1 MKRVLL
7 RAASGP
13 KIGMGHAMRSL
24 AVADQ
29 VRRLGGEPMLVLD
42 DGETAARF
50 ATRGYETLIGGV
62 RPDWT
67 SIPASAVWFDGF
79 WDWSPEMREVRSSGV
94 PCVLVENRTP
104 ARELAELVV
113 YPALHHRPDEWD
125 AAHPERVLAGAPW
138 IPLTPQ
144 VLEQEPR
151 TARDVD
157 LLVTFGGSDPLRSTE
172 RVLRSL
178 EPAVGVVVVAVGV
191 HMRSRITSIQAAAS
205 HLPTVHLLP
214 VGSWL
219 PEWMAR
225 SRRALSALGTS
236 LYEMAHLGVSA
247 GILAN
252 YDGDLEALEHYR
264 AHGPHRVIGIAP
276 RLEDSELVQ
285 RLRTELALAPEPPA
299 PIDGLGGGA
308 AALAERLLE
317 LGADRKVRS

>member
-24 AVADQ
+24 AVAHQ
-29 VRRLGGEPMLVLD
+29 VRELGGDPLLVLD
-42 DGETAARF
+42 DGETAGRF
-50 ATRGYETLIGGV
+50 ATQGYETLIGGS

-67 SIPASAVWFDGF
+67 SIPAAAAWFDGF
-79 WDWSPEMREVRSSGV
+79 WDWSPEMREVRAGGA
-94 PCVLVENRTP
+94 PCVLIENRTP

-138 IPLTPQ
+138 IPLTPG
-144 VLEQEPR
+144 VLAATPAAE
-151 TARDVD
+151 RDVD

-178 EPAVGVVVVAVGV
+178 SADVGVVVVAVGV
-191 HMRSRITSIQAAAS
+191 HMRSRITSIQAS
-205 HLPTVHLLP
+205 SQHLPSVHLLP
-214 VGSWL
+214 VGSGL
-219 PEWMAR
+219 AEWMTR

-247 GILAN
+247 AILAN
-252 YDGDLEALEHYR
+252 YEADLEALEHYR
-264 AHGPHRVIGIAP
+264 AHGPHRVLGIAP
-276 RLEDSELVQ
+276 QLEDEELSE
-285 RLRTELALAPEPPA
+285 RLSAELAQPA
-299 PIDGLGGGA
+299 PVPMSIPGLGEGA
-308 AALAERLLE
+308 RTLAQRLLE
-317 LGADRKVRS
+317 LEVDEEVLS